1 MNLVMSNSHIFSFFT
16 RRVKIEIEC
25 VKEFGIEELK
35 NKYARGSYDLTDV
48 DTSFVGVLP

>member
-1 MNLVMSNSHIFSFFT
+1 MNLVMSNSHIFHFCT
-16 RRVKIEIEC
+16 HRVKIEIEC

-48 DTSFVGVLP
+48 DTSFVGRLP